1 MNTLAFVVAT
11 VSGRGILGAL
21 GWVLV
26 IAVIAYLLWW
36 GLAQWALG
44 EPFNKIGRGII
55 ALFVVVGLIHVIL
68 KLAGKPGIIDW

>member
-1 MNTLAFVVAT
+1 METLLFAAI
-11 VSGRGILGAL
+11 SGREILGAL

-36 GLAQWALG
+36 LLAQWALG
-44 EPFNKIGRGII
+44 EPFNKIGRGLI

-68 KLAGKPGIIDW
+68 KLAGKPGLIAW